1 MRTLGG
7 PILALLL
14 QGDGGGVSE
23 GSATSILEL
32 LSRSTPL
39 AKAVLVTL
47 GVFSVLS
54 WSIFLYKTWAFR
66 RAPSR

>member
-23 GSATSILEL
+23 GSATSMADGYGRA
-32 LSRSTPL
+32 SG
-39 AKAVLVTL
+39 KL
-47 GVFSVLS
+47 GVATVTHPHAASAAQPNTIGSSQFPML
-54 WSIFLYKTWAFR
+54 
-66 RAPSR
+66 